1 LVKILNQTSKQITID
16 YVSNLH
22 PIFTKPKRI
31 KIIVGGRGSTK
42 STGIADYVA
51 ANMSAGQLWC
61 CARENQNSIEES
73 VHRTIM
79 DEIGRLE
86 INGFQDTKTSI
97 VHSSGGRAFYRGLAR
112 NITSLKS
119 TLSGIDGLWIEE
131 GEDISENTLRVL
143 TASVRL
149 NAKDSQ
155 RLISGEDVKMPEI
168 IITMNRGTRQGAV
181 AKKWLLR
188 AEKELQRCGYYEDDL
203 VMVVQMNYTDM
214 PKAWFE
220 ASGLE
225 AERLDDKEKLSVA
238 AYRHKWLG
246 DYLDEIENSIIKQE
260 WFEASIDAHKL
271 DRLKKVFEPRGAVI
285 AAHDPSD
292 TGDDSKGLAI
302 RHASVIC
309 YVGEMNHGEVDDGV
323 DWATSK
329 SIDYNADWFIWDG
342 DGLGAGAKR
351 QVSNNL
357 DGKKIQYQMF
367 KGSLSGKGQD
377 NAQKIYQGDYGSNAK
392 AATYE
397 QTFRNNRAQYYTL
410 LADRLYN
417 TYKCVVK
424 GEYIDPAEMISFDS
438 DGIENMDALRA
449 EVCRIPRVMNGNGL
463 RQIMNKKEMKTSGI
477 DSPNMAD
484 SVMMCLFTPP
494 IKKIMKPL
502 KYKNSSVI

>member
-1 LVKILNQTSKQITID
+1 
-16 YVSNLH
+16 
-22 PIFTKPKRI
+22 
-31 KIIVGGRGSTK
+31 
-42 STGIADYVA
+42 
-51 ANMSAGQLWC
+51 
-61 CARENQNSIEES
+61 
-73 VHRTIM
+73 
-79 DEIGRLE
+79 
-86 INGFQDTKTSI
+86 
-97 VHSSGGRAFYRGLAR
+97 
-112 NITSLKS
+112 
-119 TLSGIDGLWIEE
+119 
-131 GEDISENTLRVL
+131 
-143 TASVRL
+143 
-149 NAKDSQ
+149 
-155 RLISGEDVKMPEI
+155 
-168 IITMNRGTRQGAV
+168 
-181 AKKWLLR
+181 
-188 AEKELQRCGYYEDDL
+188 
-203 VMVVQMNYTDM
+203 
-214 PKAWFE
+214 
-220 ASGLE
+220 
-225 AERLDDKEKLSVA
+225 
-238 AYRHKWLG
+238 
-246 DYLDEIENSIIKQE
+246 
-260 WFEASIDAHKL
+260 
-271 DRLKKVFEPRGAVI
+271 
-285 AAHDPSD
+285 
-292 TGDDSKGLAI
+292 
-302 RHASVIC
+302 
-309 YVGEMNHGEVDDGV
+309 MNHGEVDDGV

-463 RQIMNKKEMKTSGI
+463 RQIMNKKEMKTNGI